1 MARGHPHKRRRP
13 EFGERAGGPGVR
25 VEQAVDIGIVEPEVG
40 QGFQRLAGFDRLR
53 EENAVDAAC
62 TGAGDDVG
70 HDAQA
75 DAALRLDRAEQRAQ
89 QVCGGD
95 TAARQNRFAHRLAGQ
110 PLARLQAV
118 PEQRG
123 DLGHAMLFLTALVL
137 GQRQATLIDIARRAQ
152 IGRERVEIVEGD
164 VAGDIDAVG

>member
-75 DAALRLDRAEQRAQ
+75 DAALRLDRAEQRAI
-89 QVCGGD
+89 D
-95 TAARQNRFAHRLAGQ
+95 RLAAAARLRIVMIGAAGAGQ
-110 PLARLQAV
+110 PPHFLGDAMHVDGQADAAIAD
-118 PEQRG
+118 QR
-123 DLGHAMLFLTALVL
+123 
-137 GQRQATLIDIARRAQ
+137 
-152 IGRERVEIVEGD
+152 EP
-164 VAGDIDAVG
+164 

>member
-75 DAALRLDRAEQRAQ
+75 DAALRLDRAEQRAI
-89 QVCGGD
+89 D
-95 TAARQNRFAHRLAGQ
+95 RLAAAARLRIVMIGAAGAGQ
-110 PLARLQAV
+110 P
-118 PEQRG
+118 PHF
-123 DLGHAMLFLTALVL
+123 LG
-137 GQRQATLIDIARRAQ
+137 
-152 IGRERVEIVEGD
+152 
-164 VAGDIDAVG
+164 DAVHVDGQADAAVADQREP